1 MERIRRKL
9 STKSPGMMKESSQVK
24 QSEPESPAASMT
36 TGSSVTERNVRPR
49 VRRSQT
55 MRESG
60 AVRNRGSKPVREEDF
75 KLFSTIKQGMGHRLK
90 GLKESAWNAW
100 GEWDPFLKSKLS
112 FIVIIEMSW
121 KTSSPTESLPTAWYV
136 TETTTSPSRSRAVTL
151 SVSLALRNI
160 STPNWWWSAR
170 SVDR

>member
-36 TGSSVTERNVRPR
+36 TERNVRPR

-75 KLFSTIKQGMGHRLK
+75 KLFSTIKQGIGPHGAQGTG
-90 GLKESAWNAW
+90 GLK
-100 GEWDPFLKSKLS
+100 
-112 FIVIIEMSW
+112 V
-121 KTSSPTESLPTAWYV
+121 
-136 TETTTSPSRSRAVTL
+136 
-151 SVSLALRNI
+151 
-160 STPNWWWSAR
+160 
-170 SVDR
+170 